1 MAKQYRAIVLFSAA
15 DGKAAK
21 KAAEAAAK
29 SCSGKVD
36 RLTERRETWGE
47 VSDADDETSES

>member
-1 MAKQYRAIVLFSAA
+1 MAKQYRAIVLFTAA

-21 KAAEAAAK
+21 KAAENAAK
-29 SCSGKVD
+29 SCGGKVD

-47 VSDADDETSES
+47 VSDAEEASAE